1 MLPDFSNNLRKWE
14 GTLNFPE
21 PTLAWESFATS
32 PAIPG
37 TSLWQLLVRFQVR
50 GAPREG
56 QGDPGGQ
63 GEAIGHSNT
72 LETIGKPMKIS
83 GKPCPK
89 SIQPG
94 KFPDGPFQAIKQM
107 RSCFLKV

>member
-14 GTLNFPE
+14 GTPNFPE

-63 GEAIGHSNT
+63 GEAIGPSNT
-72 LETIGKPMKIS
+72 LKALTN
-83 GKPCPK
+83 
-89 SIQPG
+89 
-94 KFPDGPFQAIKQM
+94 
-107 RSCFLKV
+107 L